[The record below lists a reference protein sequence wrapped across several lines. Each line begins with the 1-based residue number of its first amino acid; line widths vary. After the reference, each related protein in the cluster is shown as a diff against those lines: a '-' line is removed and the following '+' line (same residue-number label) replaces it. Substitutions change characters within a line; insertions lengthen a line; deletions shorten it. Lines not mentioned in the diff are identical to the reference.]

1 LDGKELLILLVG
13 AEIAIYVTLDVFK
26 SEILQTELREALEC
40 IFESQKGLL
49 DTQALMLGI
58 DVMSFNKLAKDF

>member
-13 AEIAIYVTLDVFK
+13 AEIVIYVTLDVFK

-40 IFESQKGLL
+40 IFESQKGPTGYTSL
-49 DTQALMLGI
+49 DVGYRC
-58 DVMSFNKLAKDF
+58 DVL